1 MVKLVGIDVD
11 PATKL
16 DDGSAFEV
24 YRQMIMAQGGD
35 PDFVM
40 PLASQRELIVAEK
53 SGIVQSIDALTVGI
67 AAWRLGAGRARK
79 EDPVSAAAG
88 VMTLVREGEHVEKGQ
103 PLFELHADD
112 VDHLQRG
119 RETIPGAVVIGEES
133 VNVRPLLLERISK

>member
-1 MVKLVGIDVD
+1 
-11 PATKL
+11 
-16 DDGSAFEV
+16 
-24 YRQMIMAQGGD
+24 MIMAQGGD
-35 PDFVM
+35 PDYVM
-40 PLASQRELIVAEK
+40 PLASQRELIVAES
-53 SGIVQSIDALTVGI
+53 SGIVQSIDALSVGI

-119 RETIPGAVVIGEES
+119 RETIPGAVVIGDES
-133 VNVRPLLLERISK
+133 VNIRPLLLERISK